1 MTSKTQKTN
10 WASNQY
16 DFDPFDGLFRLI
28 FRILILIVIV
38 AAVFAAI
45 LAIISFPFNY
55 SHNIFWNAFDALLG
69 VLFILWII
77 SWFLPGKYRYH
88 RPHYR
93 WYNYES
99 PEDVL
104 KRRYVN
110 GEISKREF
118 EEKLN
123 ELMKYNR

>member
-55 SHNIFWNAFDALLG
+55 SRRNN
-69 VLFILWII
+69 
-77 SWFLPGKYRYH
+77 KY
-88 RPHYR
+88 
-93 WYNYES
+93 
-99 PEDVL
+99 
-104 KRRYVN
+104 
-110 GEISKREF
+110 
-118 EEKLN
+118 
-123 ELMKYNR
+123 